1 MVVAQI
7 EMKTWNA
14 SNVWKRCCSTL
25 GVSRP
30 RDYNLVIQIMIND
43 DDDDNNIDNDDQ
55 NDEKNLGGETGLGKV
70 DAKEGWE
77 RTRVDIDLGIA
88 NCLFEV

>member
-1 MVVAQI
+1 M
-7 EMKTWNA
+7 
-14 SNVWKRCCSTL
+14 WKRCCSTL
-25 GVSRP
+25 SVSRP
-30 RDYNLVIQIMIND
+30 RDYNLVVQIMIND
-43 DDDDNNIDNDDQ
+43 ADIDDNNNIDDDDP

-88 NCLFEV
+88 NCLVDDIFMMIIANDIIGK

>member
-1 MVVAQI
+1 
-7 EMKTWNA
+7 
-14 SNVWKRCCSTL
+14 
-25 GVSRP
+25 
-30 RDYNLVIQIMIND
+30 MIND
-43 DDDDNNIDNDDQ
+43 HNDDDADIDDGNNIDDDDQ

-88 NCLFEV
+88 NCLVDDIFVMIIANDIIGQGQPCM